1 LVSNKDYA
9 KIVIQKHNG
18 VILNESQKD
27 KGYEFALGSY
37 DWKVLDKIADEL
49 YDKGFFISQYAN
61 GGGVG
66 KSKKQKGD
74 IGKYTGKQY
83 AYTLSEVEKAWK
95 PILVSPTD
103 YWKKEEGSVYT
114 DSFGRRQVVRESS
127 KLSIM
132 TGYAY
137 RIMILLD
144 LGSDKVPASAKK
156 YAMSV
161 YEFEPNEISTKLYEY
176 GGGIETNDYSDLAF
190 ASKTFSKTSEMLV
203 RENLNNGEIC
213 MCKLTKILGHEP
225 NYPTQIVGSLKL
237 EKCFMKRFYK
247 LA

>member
-1 LVSNKDYA
+1 
-9 KIVIQKHNG
+9 
-18 VILNESQKD
+18 
-27 KGYEFALGSY
+27 
-37 DWKVLDKIADEL
+37 
-49 YDKGFFISQYAN
+49 
-61 GGGVG
+61 
-66 KSKKQKGD
+66 
-74 IGKYTGKQY
+74 
-83 AYTLSEVEKAWK
+83 
-95 PILVSPTD
+95 
-103 YWKKEEGSVYT
+103 
-114 DSFGRRQVVRESS
+114 
-127 KLSIM
+127 
-132 TGYAY
+132 
-137 RIMILLD
+137 LLD